1 MLNMKT
7 SQNGLIISTL
17 ILLAVLLTGY
27 VVYTKTNTEEA
38 TEEVVFTDVKPAP
51 IENPTAT
58 STSQKVG
65 VKKYSDANVSFE
77 YPADYVLQPK
87 GADELIIVSKGNY
100 RFIVS
105 KVGLDSA
112 TWETYKTENIG
123 EFAVKFKKNSDSS
136 SVGIL
141 IVAEKKGTPYFLRA
155 TAPSESDGNS
165 SEFNATL
172 QTILLTLK

>member
-1 MLNMKT
+1 MKT
-7 SQNGLIISTL
+7 SQNGLIVSVI
-17 ILLAVLLTGY
+17 ILLVVLLTGY
-27 VVYTKTNTEEA
+27 VVYTKTNTQDA
-38 TEEVVFTDVKPAP
+38 KEEVVVTDTKTTPVEKP
-51 IENPTAT
+51 T
-58 STSQKVG
+58 STSTPQKVG
-65 VKKYSDANVSFE
+65 VKKYSDANISFE
-77 YPADYVLQPK
+77 YPADYGLQPTS
-87 GADELIIVSKGNY
+87 GDGLIIVSKGNY

-112 TWETYKTENIG
+112 TWETYKTANIG

-141 IVAEKKGTPYFLRA
+141 VVAEKKGTPYFLRA
-155 TAPSESDGNS
+155 TAPSESDGNT